1 MLKTASPCIPTN
13 KCSIM
18 PCMTTT
24 IMKKRGKEYRTHKR
38 YVDVLVRNTVDGQ
51 QIPYAVCWVDGR
63 TFKIDEVIE
72 VHGAWPSTSRD
83 ESKFSWVTRYDIRM
97 GHHETEIYQERYPD
111 NLNQGEGAYV
121 RWWVCEIP
129 HKRSGLVLRRTI
141 RFAHVFLKPHVE
153 FTEGALVALV
163 LKVLQCNRGLL
174 EAFLVL
180 SRRDSTFGATKP
192 CKSIM
197 IDAFQKMAP
206 TLQAIAPRTRGY
218 IAKHST

>member
-1 MLKTASPCIPTN
+1 
-13 KCSIM
+13 M
-18 PCMTTT
+18 PCMATT

-111 NLNQGEGAYV
+111 NPNQGEGAYV
-121 RWWVCEIP
+121 RWWVCEIESP
-129 HKRSGLVLRRTI
+129 
-141 RFAHVFLKPHVE
+141 
-153 FTEGALVALV
+153 
-163 LKVLQCNRGLL
+163 
-174 EAFLVL
+174 
-180 SRRDSTFGATKP
+180 
-192 CKSIM
+192 
-197 IDAFQKMAP
+197 
-206 TLQAIAPRTRGY
+206 
-218 IAKHST
+218 AKGVT